1 MNSPMAIL
9 GATLLLAALVV
20 ALRREAVAAWLA
32 ASLGTGLVAAAV
44 FLARADAAL
53 LPLGNTWV
61 ILGRSLELGDANR
74 AIVGFVYLVAGFMF
88 LGARVARPGRL
99 FYAAGLLVTGL
110 TAASLMAVPFLYAA
124 LFLEGMALVAVLIL
138 YPPERGAA
146 RGPLRMV
153 VLYTL
158 GMMALLTAG
167 WQAETL
173 GSGTVSA
180 EAARTTTVLAVI
192 GFALLLAA
200 PPFHLWFPT
209 AASHSH
215 PYSLAFVILI
225 AQAGALFL
233 VLRFF
238 DAYAWMRQDQ
248 SLFDAARWVGIGIA
262 VFASVWAMGQRSLAR
277 TAVYAVMADT
287 AVVLLAFSART
298 AQGFQLVLGLS
309 AARVIGLGLWSL
321 GASSLQNAGAG
332 DSSEAL
338 AGIAYRA
345 PLQTLAVIVG
355 LLSISGF
362 PLTAGF
368 PGRWA
373 VMAGGG
379 PAAFAVVGAIG
390 AISLAAVRWTSTAL
404 RTPPEGELPSA
415 ALLER
420 FFLAA
425 GIVLCLLLGLFPQL
439 LYPWVIGAMSGLSGL
454 TGG

>member
-1 MNSPMAIL
+1 VNSPMAIL
-9 GATLLLAALVV
+9 GGTLLLAALVV
-20 ALRREAVAAWLA
+20 ALRRDAVASWLV

-44 FLARADAAL
+44 FLARPDAAL
-53 LPLGNTWV
+53 LPLGGTWV
-61 ILGRSLELGDANR
+61 LLGRSLELGDANR

-99 FYAAGLLVTGL
+99 FYTAGLLATGL
-110 TAASLMAVPFLYAA
+110 AAASLMAVPFLYAA

-158 GMMALLTAG
+158 GMMALLAAG
-167 WQAETL
+167 WQAESL

-180 EAARTTTVLAVI
+180 DAARTTTVLAVV

-238 DAYAWMRQDQ
+238 DAYAWLRQDQ
-248 SLFDAARWVGIGIA
+248 DLFDAARWIGIGIA
-262 VFASVWAMGQRSLAR
+262 AFASVWAMAQRSLAR

-298 AQGFQLVLGLS
+298 VEGFQLVLGLS
-309 AARVIGLGLWSL
+309 AARVIGLGVWSL
-321 GASSLQNAGAG
+321 GASTLQNTGAG
-332 DSSEAL
+332 DSAEAL
-338 AGIAYRA
+338 VGIAYRA
-345 PLQTLAVIVG
+345 PLPTMAVIVG
-355 LLSISGF
+355 LLSIAGF

-379 PAAFAVVGAIG
+379 PAAYAVVGAIG

-404 RTPPEGELPSA
+404 RTPPSAELPST

-420 FFLAA
+420 FFLGA
-425 GIVLCLLLGLFPQL
+425 GILLCLLLGLFPQL
-439 LYPWVIGAMSGLSGL
+439 LYPWVIGAMNGLSGL

>member
-1 MNSPMAIL
+1 MVVL
-9 GATLLLAALVV
+9 GATLLLSALVV
-20 ALRREAVAAWLA
+20 ALRREAVASWLA
-32 ASLGTGLVAAAV
+32 ASLGTGLVAAVV
-44 FLARADAAL
+44 FLARPDAAL
-53 LPLGNTWV
+53 LPLGGTWV
-61 ILGRSLELGDANR
+61 LLGRSLELGDANR

-110 TAASLMAVPFLYAA
+110 AAASLMAVPFLYAA
-124 LFLEGMALVAVLIL
+124 LFLEGMALVAVLLL

-167 WQAETL
+167 WQAESL

-180 EAARTTTVLAVI
+180 DAARTTTVLAVV

-238 DAYAWMRQDQ
+238 DAYAWLRQDQ
-248 SLFDAARWVGIGIA
+248 GLFDAARWIGIGIA
-262 VFASVWAMGQRSLAR
+262 AFASVWAMAQRSLAR

-298 AQGFQLVLGLS
+298 AEGFQLVLGLS
-309 AARVIGLGLWSL
+309 AARVIGLGVWSM
-321 GASSLQNAGAG
+321 GASTLQNAGAG
-332 DSSEAL
+332 DSADEL

-345 PLQTLAVIVG
+345 PLASMAIIVG
-355 LLSISGF
+355 LLSIAGF

-379 PAAFAVVGAIG
+379 PAAYAVVGAIG
-390 AISLAAVRWTSTAL
+390 ALSLAAVRWTSTAL
-404 RTPPEGELPSA
+404 RTPPEGELPSPT
-415 ALLER
+415 LLER
-420 FFLAA
+420 FLLGA
-425 GIVLCLLLGLFPQL
+425 GILLCLLLGLFPQL
-439 LYPWVIGAMSGLSGL
+439 LYPWVIGALSGLSGL

>member
-1 MNSPMAIL
+1 
-9 GATLLLAALVV
+9 
-20 ALRREAVAAWLA
+20 
-32 ASLGTGLVAAAV
+32 V
-44 FLARADAAL
+44 FLARPDSAL
-53 LPLGNTWV
+53 LPMGGTWV
-61 ILGRSLELGDANR
+61 LLGRSLELGDANR

-88 LGARVARPGRL
+88 LGARAARPGRL
-99 FYAAGLLVTGL
+99 FHAAGLLATGL

-124 LFLEGMALVAVLIL
+124 VFLEGMALVSVLLL

-167 WQAETL
+167 WQAESL
-173 GSGTVSA
+173 GAGTVSA
-180 EAARTTTVLAVI
+180 GAARTTTILAVL
-192 GFALLLAA
+192 GFAMLLAA
-200 PPFHLWFPT
+200 PPFHLWFPS

-215 PYSLAFVILI
+215 PYSMAFVILI

-238 DAYAWMRQDQ
+238 DAYAWLRQDQ
-248 SLFDAARWVGIGIA
+248 ALFDAARWVAIA
-262 VFASVWAMGQRSLAR
+262 IAAFASVWAMAQRSLAR

-287 AVVLLAFSART
+287 AVILLAFSART
-298 AQGFQLVLGLS
+298 VEGFQLVLGLA
-309 AARVIGLGLWSL
+309 AARVLGLGVWSL
-321 GASSLQNAGAG
+321 GASSLQNLGAG
-332 DSSEAL
+332 DSAEAL

-345 PLQTLAVIVG
+345 PVPTMAIIVG
-355 LLSISGF
+355 LLSIAGF

-379 PAAFAVVGAIG
+379 PAAYAVVGAIG

-404 RTPPEGELPSA
+404 RTPPRGELPSP

-420 FFLAA
+420 VFLVA
-425 GIVLCLLLGLFPQL
+425 GILLCLLLGLFPQL

>member
-1 MNSPMAIL
+1 MLVL
-9 GATLLLAALVV
+9 GATLLLAVLVV

-32 ASLGTGLVAAAV
+32 TSLGTGVVAAVV
-44 FLARADAAL
+44 FLARPDSAL
-53 LPLGNTWV
+53 LPLGGTWV
-61 ILGRSLELGDANR
+61 LLGRSLELGDANR

-110 TAASLMAVPFLYAA
+110 AAASLMAVPFLYAA

-167 WQAETL
+167 WQAESL

-180 EAARTTTVLAVI
+180 EAARTATVLAVV

-225 AQAGALFL
+225 AQAGAVFL

-238 DAYAWMRQDQ
+238 DAYAWLRQDQ
-248 SLFDAARWVGIGIA
+248 GLFDAARWIGVGIA
-262 VFASVWAMGQRSLAR
+262 VFASVWAMAQRSLAR

-298 AQGFQLVLGLS
+298 AEGFQLVLGLS
-309 AARVIGLGLWSL
+309 AARVIGLGVWSM
-321 GASSLQNAGAG
+321 GASTLQNAGAG
-332 DSSEAL
+332 DSAEAL

-345 PLQTLAVIVG
+345 PLASTAIIVG
-355 LLSISGF
+355 LLSIAGF

-379 PAAFAVVGAIG
+379 PAAYAVVGAIG

-404 RTPPEGELPSA
+404 RTPPEGELPSPA
-415 ALLER
+415 MPER
-420 FFLAA
+420 FFLSA
-425 GIVLCLLLGLFPQL
+425 GILLCLLLGLFPQL
-439 LYPWVIGAMSGLSGL
+439 LYPWVIEALSGLSGL

>member
-1 MNSPMAIL
+1 MNSPMLVL
-9 GATLLLAALVV
+9 GATLLLAVLVV

-32 ASLGTGLVAAAV
+32 TSLGTGVVAAVV
-44 FLARADAAL
+44 FLARPDSAL
-53 LPLGNTWV
+53 LPLGGTWV
-61 ILGRSLELGDANR
+61 LLGRSLELGDANR

-110 TAASLMAVPFLYAA
+110 AAASLMAVPFLYAA

-167 WQAETL
+167 WQAESL

-180 EAARTTTVLAVI
+180 EAARTATVLAVV

-225 AQAGALFL
+225 AQAGAVFL

-238 DAYAWMRQDQ
+238 DAYAWLRQDQ
-248 SLFDAARWVGIGIA
+248 GLFDAARWIGVGIA
-262 VFASVWAMGQRSLAR
+262 VFASVWAMAQRSLAR

-298 AQGFQLVLGLS
+298 AEGFQLVLGLS
-309 AARVIGLGLWSL
+309 AARVIALGVWSM
-321 GASSLQNAGAG
+321 GASTLQNAGAG
-332 DSSEAL
+332 DSAEAL

-345 PLQTLAVIVG
+345 PLASTAIIVG
-355 LLSISGF
+355 LLSIAGF

-379 PAAFAVVGAIG
+379 PAAYAVVGAIG

-404 RTPPEGELPSA
+404 RTPPEGELPSPA
-415 ALLER
+415 MPER
-420 FFLAA
+420 FFLSA
-425 GIVLCLLLGLFPQL
+425 GILLCLLLGLFPQL
-439 LYPWVIGAMSGLSGL
+439 LYPWVIEALSGLSGL